1 MIHSKHKSGFT
12 LLETLFAMV
21 IIAAVMSPLFF
32 MQADVLRRVAGV
44 SNHMQR
50 IFFMRDF
57 LFNARQQQPK
67 NTTQFTLEKRVSNPE
82 TILRYELKP
91 VDKKSALSSVQ
102 GMYTERVTA
111 MWSYNNQR
119 KDDVLC
125 TLQCIASEQ
134 AS

>member
-50 IFFMRDF
+50 MFFMRDF

-82 TILRYELKP
+82 TTLRYELKP
-91 VDKKSALSSVQ
+91 VDQKSALSSVQ

-111 MWSYNNQR
+111 MWSDNNQR

-134 AS
+134 AP